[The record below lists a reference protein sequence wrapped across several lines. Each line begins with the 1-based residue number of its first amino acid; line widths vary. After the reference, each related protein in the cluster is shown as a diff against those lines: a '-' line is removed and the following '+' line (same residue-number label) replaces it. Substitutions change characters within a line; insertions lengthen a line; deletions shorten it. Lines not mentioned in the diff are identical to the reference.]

1 MEASLLV
8 IMLDWFKA
16 VKSYEWIQKKKK
28 KYVPVCTQSVVLLQY
43 LIPTFSTSAIVI
55 DNQCST
61 GLIRG
66 FFVTNHYDVTAY
78 PYYVFFI
85 QFLKMF
91 HGFQLIH
98 HQDRVM

>member
-78 PYYVFFI
+78 PHTTY
-85 QFLKMF
+85 FLYSS
-91 HGFQLIH
+91 
-98 HQDRVM
+98 